1 MKRIEDIYIPS
12 FSCIHT
18 NKNFTSIVNKKVL
31 IVYFL
36 NLNEKDTQS
45 KCSKTLQNDVNPEKS
60 IYSTNFIVVEYFPHK
75 VSWTS
80 SKQSTLLSLC
90 WASFKINRSHFVG
103 WRPEKRFWREFVIK
117 LAGSSLLN
125 GRVRKP

>member
-1 MKRIEDIYIPS
+1 MSEIAWVQLRPKICHLLNYAWSAIQQDFRSLCTIASRRENIYIPS

-75 VSWTS
+75 VS
-80 SKQSTLLSLC
+80 
-90 WASFKINRSHFVG
+90 
-103 WRPEKRFWREFVIK
+103 
-117 LAGSSLLN
+117 
-125 GRVRKP
+125 